1 MGLGGLMTEQ
11 QAIRKLSKLGERRAK
26 IAQEQDQLAD
36 DIRQA
41 IIDCDP
47 YVNRSYAAALLGIER
62 STLYRVY
69 LRQ

>member
-1 MGLGGLMTEQ
+1 MTISAEGKAIMRLVALGARREQ
-11 QAIRKLSKLGERRAK
+11 LQAE
-26 IAQEQDQLAD
+26 QEQLAD

-41 IIDCDP
+41 LVETEEH
-47 YVNRSYAAALLGIER
+47 VNRAYAAELLGIER